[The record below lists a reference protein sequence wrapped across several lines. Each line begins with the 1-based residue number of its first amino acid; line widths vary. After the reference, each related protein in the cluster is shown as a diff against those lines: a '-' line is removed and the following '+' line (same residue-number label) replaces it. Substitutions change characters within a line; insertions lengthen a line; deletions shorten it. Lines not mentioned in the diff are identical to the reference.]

1 MSFIRLE
8 TSFILLELEQNRH
21 CIDRNNILRY
31 TNMKEVNNENDIE
44 NSNIGSKESDVDETV
59 FYMIDDVPPWYMCL
73 FLGLQH
79 FLTMIGGTLSI
90 PFILC
95 PALCMQ

>member
-1 MSFIRLE
+1 MSTDAE
-8 TSFILLELEQNRH
+8 
-21 CIDRNNILRY
+21 RN
-31 TNMKEVNNENDIE
+31 VENY
-44 NSNIGSKESDVDETV
+44 SVVDETDELRIT
-59 FYMIDDVPPWYMCL
+59 YKIDDVPPWYMCL

-95 PALCMQ
+95 PALCMRSSGF

>member
-1 MSFIRLE
+1 MGNKNQDLE
-8 TSFILLELEQNRH
+8 NFSL
-21 CIDRNNILRY
+21 
-31 TNMKEVNNENDIE
+31 
-44 NSNIGSKESDVDETV
+44 ESDTTESVTSSEQDEGVT
-59 FYMIDDVPPWYMCL
+59 YKIDDVPPWYMCL

-95 PALCMQ
+95 PALCMKYDIEILIFR

>member
-1 MSFIRLE
+1 M
-8 TSFILLELEQNRH
+8 T
-21 CIDRNNILRY
+21 
-31 TNMKEVNNENDIE
+31 TEVARDVENDSVGE
-44 NSNIGSKESDVDETV
+44 ETADLRIT
-59 FYMIDDVPPWYMCL
+59 YKIDDVPPWYMCL

-95 PALCMQ
+95 PALCMRSSSV

>member
-1 MSFIRLE
+1 MSTDAE
-8 TSFILLELEQNRH
+8 
-21 CIDRNNILRY
+21 RN
-31 TNMKEVNNENDIE
+31 VENY
-44 NSNIGSKESDVDETV
+44 SVVDETDELRIT
-59 FYMIDDVPPWYMCL
+59 YKIDDVPPWYMCL

-95 PALCMQ
+95 PALCMR

>member
-1 MSFIRLE
+1 MS
-8 TSFILLELEQNRH
+8 TDA
-21 CIDRNNILRY
+21 DRD
-31 TNMKEVNNENDIE
+31 VENDSVTE
-44 NSNIGSKESDVDETV
+44 ETEDLRIT
-59 FYMIDDVPPWYMCL
+59 YKIDDAPPWYMCL

-95 PALCMQ
+95 PALCMRSTSISV

>member
-1 MSFIRLE
+1 MS
-8 TSFILLELEQNRH
+8 TDA
-21 CIDRNNILRY
+21 DRD
-31 TNMKEVNNENDIE
+31 VENDSVAE
-44 NSNIGSKESDVDETV
+44 ETEDLRMT
-59 FYMIDDVPPWYMCL
+59 YKIDDVPPWYMCL

-95 PALCMQ
+95 PALCMRSS

>member
-1 MSFIRLE
+1 M
-8 TSFILLELEQNRH
+8 
-21 CIDRNNILRY
+21 NILIKDVELSVKKDNQEK
-31 TNMKEVNNENDIE
+31 NMDIAY
-44 NSNIGSKESDVDETV
+44 K
-59 FYMIDDVPPWYMCL
+59 IDDVPPWYMCL

-95 PALCMQ
+95 PALCMR

>member
-1 MSFIRLE
+1 M
-8 TSFILLELEQNRH
+8 
-21 CIDRNNILRY
+21 
-31 TNMKEVNNENDIE
+31 M
-44 NSNIGSKESDVDETV
+44 GSKNQDLENFSLESDTTDSVTSSEQDEGVT
-59 FYMIDDVPPWYMCL
+59 YKIDDVPPWYMCL

-95 PALCMQ
+95 PALCMQYDIEILIFR

>member
-1 MSFIRLE
+1 MTTE
-8 TSFILLELEQNRH
+8 TER
-21 CIDRNNILRY
+21 D
-31 TNMKEVNNENDIE
+31 VEND
-44 NSNIGSKESDVDETV
+44 SVDEETTDLRIT
-59 FYMIDDVPPWYMCL
+59 YKIDDVPPWYLCL

-95 PALCMQ
+95 PALCMRSTPI

>member
-1 MSFIRLE
+1 
-8 TSFILLELEQNRH
+8 
-21 CIDRNNILRY
+21 
-31 TNMKEVNNENDIE
+31 
-44 NSNIGSKESDVDETV
+44 
-59 FYMIDDVPPWYMCL
+59 MCL

-95 PALCMQ
+95 PALCIRDDDPAQGYIISTIFFVSGIVTFLQTTIGCRLPIVQVKLSIVLPSSKTITLLRVAPSLS

>member
-1 MSFIRLE
+1 MSTDAE
-8 TSFILLELEQNRH
+8 
-21 CIDRNNILRY
+21 RN
-31 TNMKEVNNENDIE
+31 VEND
-44 NSNIGSKESDVDETV
+44 SVFDETDELRIT
-59 FYMIDDVPPWYMCL
+59 YKIDDVPPWYMCL

-95 PALCMQ
+95 PALCMRSSGF

>member
-1 MSFIRLE
+1 MSTDSVR
-8 TSFILLELEQNRH
+8 
-21 CIDRNNILRY
+21 D
-31 TNMKEVNNENDIE
+31 VENDSIP
-44 NSNIGSKESDVDETV
+44 DEKDDLRIT
-59 FYMIDDVPPWYMCL
+59 YKIDDVPPWYMCL

-95 PALCMQ
+95 PALCMRSS

>member
-1 MSFIRLE
+1 MTTEAVR
-8 TSFILLELEQNRH
+8 
-21 CIDRNNILRY
+21 D
-31 TNMKEVNNENDIE
+31 VENDSVAEEKADLRITY
-44 NSNIGSKESDVDETV
+44 K
-59 FYMIDDVPPWYMCL
+59 IDDVPPWYMCL

-95 PALCMQ
+95 PALCMRSSSVSAEDQDFIFFPLQR